1 MATFKDISTFR
12 RSEVWDYF
20 DFSQELQQA
29 KCKICKVLLKTPGST
44 TSTITRH
51 LKTKHKIEV
60 LKCNTLASEA
70 VETSRNPK
78 IPRVETFFSSGLKTL
93 PEILSR
99 LTAIDGI
106 SFTIIANSQVLRSAF
121 CAQGDIIPK
130 SHQTVSD
137 LVMKYFEK
145 VKK

>member
-1 MATFKDISTFR
+1 MATFKDVTTSR
-12 RSEVWDYF
+12 RSEVWNYF
-20 DFSQELQQA
+20 DFSQELQQT
-29 KCKICKVLLKTPGST
+29 KCKVCKVLLKTPGST

-70 VETSRNPK
+70 VETSRNSK
-78 IPRVETFFSSGLKTL
+78 IPRIQNFFSSELKIL

-106 SFTIIANSQVLRSAF
+106 SFTTI
-121 CAQGDIIPK
+121 AQGYII
-130 SHQTVSD
+130 Q
-137 LVMKYFEK
+137 
-145 VKK
+145 